1 MSNEHKRWNPQLE
14 QYYKG
19 VNKTP
24 SYRPKMMLDI
34 TGRYV
39 LESDYA
45 ALINRNE
52 ELEYQLNQERKAHE
66 KDIYVWQDN
75 YASLEAK
82 LTKVV
87 EALKEAGDVIESYYK
102 NTRLDLGDVS
112 RMPFYKDTIKLIDDT
127 LAELKGKE

>member
-45 ALINRNE
+45 ALLYRIE
-52 ELEYQLNQERKAHE
+52 ELEADLRKMAIDYLAADWQAAEAYQAQLAAEAR
-66 KDIYVWQDN
+66 
-75 YASLEAK
+75 LEE
-82 LTKVV
+82 LY
-87 EALKEAGDVIESYYK
+87 EAL
-102 NTRLDLGDVS
+102 
-112 RMPFYKDTIKLIDDT
+112 
-127 LAELKGKE
+127 AEHKGNK

>member
-45 ALINRNE
+45 ALLYRIE

-75 YASLEAK
+75 YAALETKLEEAVESLEK
-82 LTKVV
+82 L
-87 EALKEAGDVIESYYK
+87 ARLGNGDLYGNSDGNMIA
-102 NTRLDLGDVS
+102 RA
-112 RMPFYKDTIKLIDDT
+112 T

>member
-1 MSNEHKRWNPQLE
+1 MLNEHKRWNPQLE

-45 ALINRNE
+45 ALLYRIE
-52 ELEYQLNQERKAHE
+52 ELEAKTRLQGIKATLNREVAIRDERIWVLEGKLAKALEMALDECGFRDGTNSYDNWWQERR
-66 KDIYVWQDN
+66 
-75 YASLEAK
+75 ASVA
-82 LTKVV
+82 
-87 EALKEAGDVIESYYK
+87 ALKGEK
-102 NTRLDLGDVS
+102 
-112 RMPFYKDTIKLIDDT
+112 
-127 LAELKGKE
+127 

>member
-45 ALINRNE
+45 ALLYRIE
-52 ELEYQLNQERKAHE
+52 ELETKLEEAVE
-66 KDIYVWQDN
+66 
-75 YASLEAK
+75 SLEK
-82 LTKVV
+82 L
-87 EALKEAGDVIESYYK
+87 ARLGNGDLYGNSDGNMIA
-102 NTRLDLGDVS
+102 RA
-112 RMPFYKDTIKLIDDT
+112 T

>member
-1 MSNEHKRWNPQLE
+1 MLNEHKRWNPQLE

-45 ALINRNE
+45 ALLYRIE
-52 ELEYQLNQERKAHE
+52 ELETKLAKAVE
-66 KDIYVWQDN
+66 
-75 YASLEAK
+75 SLEKLARLGNGDLYDNLAGIMIARAALAK
-82 LTKVV
+82 LKGETK
-87 EALKEAGDVIESYYK
+87 
-102 NTRLDLGDVS
+102 
-112 RMPFYKDTIKLIDDT
+112 
-127 LAELKGKE
+127 

>member
-45 ALINRNE
+45 ALINRIE
-52 ELEYQLNQERKAHE
+52 ELEANLEEA
-66 KDIYVWQDN
+66 VG
-75 YASLEAK
+75 SLEKLARLGNGDLYGNSDGNMIARITLAK
-82 LTKVV
+82 L
-87 EALKEAGDVIESYYK
+87 
-102 NTRLDLGDVS
+102 
-112 RMPFYKDTIKLIDDT
+112 
-127 LAELKGKE
+127 KGEK